1 MSREITSAAQGAS
14 QAEVARPALLAE
26 LDFPSGFVRV
36 NSTDRSIFF
45 DSQGA
50 SPLNEF
56 LGVGRLGSVS
66 TVGETSSL
74 QARGVELALSGIPS
88 AHISAAFESAQGR
101 PGRIWIG
108 FLDDSYALIVE
119 PVLVFSGLIDNS
131 SIDIGETATV
141 TVTVES
147 RLIAWERAKIRRY
160 TNEDQQQ
167 RFSGESP
174 TITDKFL
181 EFVNQTVDKEILWGV
196 GGDGVPRRVSTS
208 AAPAG
213 EMVTERGET
222 FFRPSEDPGGGGGG
236 GGDGG
241 GGGACFAAGTLVE
254 MADGSEKPIESIVI
268 GEETRG
274 GRVTA
279 TMIFAGSSYTFDY
292 AGIVVEGCHAV
303 QEDGTW
309 KRVEDS
315 ERARRIDRRV
325 ERWYNLNTSKHE
337 IWVDGLRFGDDIE
350 VDHERPAKTEYW
362 AENIRARNQLEAS
375 FTPVGRAAR
384 YPVHWR
390 HGSGRFH
397 EG

>member
-14 QAEVARPALLAE
+14 QAEVARPVLLAE

-36 NSTDRSIFF
+36 NSTDRGIFF

-56 LGVGRLGSVS
+56 LGVGRLGSIS

-74 QARGVELALSGIPS
+74 QARGVELALSGIPA

-167 RFSGESP
+167 RFSD
-174 TITDKFL
+174 DKFL

-196 GGDGVPRRVSTS
+196 GGDGVPRRVSAS
-208 AAPAG
+208 AAAPAG
-213 EMVTERGET
+213 EVVTERGET
-222 FFRPSEDPGGGGGG
+222 FFVPSDSGGDGGGGGG
-236 GGDGG
+236 GG
-241 GGGACFAAGTLVE
+241 GGAVSLSTIRLV
-254 MADGSEKPIESIVI
+254 K
-268 GEETRG
+268 
-274 GRVTA
+274 
-279 TMIFAGSSYTFDY
+279 
-292 AGIVVEGCHAV
+292 
-303 QEDGTW
+303 
-309 KRVEDS
+309 
-315 ERARRIDRRV
+315 
-325 ERWYNLNTSKHE
+325 
-337 IWVDGLRFGDDIE
+337 
-350 VDHERPAKTEYW
+350 
-362 AENIRARNQLEAS
+362 AE
-375 FTPVGRAAR
+375 
-384 YPVHWR
+384 
-390 HGSGRFH
+390 
-397 EG
+397 

>member
-14 QAEVARPALLAE
+14 QAAVARPVLLAE
-26 LDFPSGFVRV
+26 LDFPSGFLRV
-36 NSTDRSIFF
+36 NSTDRCIFF

-56 LGVGRLGSVS
+56 VGVGRLGSVS

-108 FLDDSYALIVE
+108 FLDDSYALVVE

-174 TITDKFL
+174 TVTDKFL

-208 AAPAG
+208 VAPSIG
-213 EMVTERGET
+213 GHDDSPIRLVNLDRG
-222 FFRPSEDPGGGGGG
+222 
-236 GGDGG
+236 
-241 GGGACFAAGTLVE
+241 
-254 MADGSEKPIESIVI
+254 
-268 GEETRG
+268 RG
-274 GRVTA
+274 GQRVGT
-279 TMIFAGSSYTFDY
+279 G
-292 AGIVVEGCHAV
+292 EG
-303 QEDGTW
+303 G
-309 KRVEDS
+309 
-315 ERARRIDRRV
+315 
-325 ERWYNLNTSKHE
+325 
-337 IWVDGLRFGDDIE
+337 
-350 VDHERPAKTEYW
+350 P
-362 AENIRARNQLEAS
+362 
-375 FTPVGRAAR
+375 
-384 YPVHWR
+384 
-390 HGSGRFH
+390 
-397 EG
+397 

>member
-14 QAEVARPALLAE
+14 QAEVARPVLLVE

-36 NSTDRSIFF
+36 NSTDRSMFF

-56 LGVGRLGSVS
+56 LGVGRVGSIS
-66 TVGETSSL
+66 TVGETSGL
-74 QARGVELALSGIPS
+74 QARGVELSLSGIPS

-108 FLDDSYALIVE
+108 FLDDSYALVVE

-196 GGDGVPRRVSTS
+196 GGDGVPRR
-208 AAPAG
+208 
-213 EMVTERGET
+213 ER
-222 FFRPSEDPGGGGGG
+222 
-236 GGDGG
+236 
-241 GGGACFAAGTLVE
+241 V
-254 MADGSEKPIESIVI
+254 
-268 GEETRG
+268 
-274 GRVTA
+274 
-279 TMIFAGSSYTFDY
+279 AGSAS
-292 AGIVVEGCHAV
+292 V
-303 QEDGTW
+303 Q
-309 KRVEDS
+309 S
-315 ERARRIDRRV
+315 NFIDLGG
-325 ERWYNLNTSKHE
+325 E
-337 IWVDGLRFGDDIE
+337 FGQ
-350 VDHERPAKTEYW
+350 V
-362 AENIRARNQLEAS
+362 
-375 FTPVGRAAR
+375 PVINPDRGR
-384 YPVHWR
+384 
-390 HGSGRFH
+390 
-397 EG
+397 

>member
-14 QAEVARPALLAE
+14 QAEVARPVLLAE

-36 NSTDRSIFF
+36 NSTDRGIFF

-56 LGVGRLGSVS
+56 LGVGRLGSIS

-108 FLDDSYALIVE
+108 FLDDSYALVVE

-213 EMVTERGET
+213 ETVTERGET

-236 GGDGG
+236 GGGGAGG
-241 GGGACFAAGTLVE
+241 GGGCFAAGSPIL
-254 MADGSEKPIESIVI
+254 MADGSTNPVEEIEI
-268 GEETRG
+268 GDMTAG
-274 GRVTA
+274 GRVTGVMVFEGDHHA
-279 TMIFAGSSYTFDY
+279 YDYLGVAVSGSHGVFENGAWMRVRDSFHALKLPDKIDRWYLHDTTSHEIVSN
-292 AGIVVEGCHAV
+292 GIRFTDFHETGMDNPLQVTRAAA
-303 QEDGTW
+303 
-309 KRVEDS
+309 S
-315 ERARRIDRRV
+315 LAYLNERAKASRCRV
-325 ERWYNLNTSKHE
+325 PGEH
-337 IWVDGLRFGDDIE
+337 I
-350 VDHERPAKTEYW
+350 P
-362 AENIRARNQLEAS
+362 
-375 FTPVGRAAR
+375 
-384 YPVHWR
+384 
-390 HGSGRFH
+390 
-397 EG
+397 